1 LSYEE
6 KRTVEPRRLVIAIDG
21 PAGVGK
27 STVSK
32 CLADRLHY
40 GYLDTGALYRALA
53 WKVQQ
58 EHVDPNNI
66 AHIEALLS
74 RTNLELIA
82 AHNGFAV
89 TMDGRPMGQQ
99 ELRTPAV
106 SQLASSIA
114 VLPIVREWLL
124 PVQQEVGKA
133 GGVVAEGRDMGT
145 RVFPDADIKFFL
157 EADVNVRA
165 HRRQQEL
172 AEKGKPVHLD
182 TVREEMVMR
191 DARDRN
197 RHTDPL
203 RPSPE
208 AIMVETSQQSVEE
221 VVGHMMSMITDR
233 L

>member
-1 LSYEE
+1 
-6 KRTVEPRRLVIAIDG
+6 VITIDG

-32 CLADRLHY
+32 CLAGRLHY

-58 EHVDPNNI
+58 EQLEPSNLS
-66 AHIEALLS
+66 HIESLLS
-74 RTNLELIA
+74 RTSLQLIA
-82 AHNGFAV
+82 DQNGFSINL
-89 TMDGRPMGQQ
+89 DGQFVIEK
-99 ELRTPAV
+99 ELRTSGI

-124 PVQQEVGKA
+124 PVQQAVGET

-145 RVFPDADIKFFL
+145 RVFPNADVKFFL

-172 AEKGKPVHLD
+172 VGKGQPVHLD
-182 TVREEMVMR
+182 TVRDEMVKR
-191 DARDRN
+191 DTRDRT
-197 RHTDPL
+197 RAHDPL
-203 RPSPE
+203 RPAPE
-208 AIMVETSQQSVEE
+208 AIMIETSHKPIEDIVSD
-221 VVGHMMSMITDR
+221 MMGMIADR
-233 L
+233 S

>member
-1 LSYEE
+1 MSHEE
-6 KRTVEPRRLVIAIDG
+6 KRIVQSRRLVIAIDG

-32 CLADRLHY
+32 CVADRLHY
-40 GYLDTGALYRALA
+40 AYLDTGALYRALA

-58 EHVDPNNI
+58 ELLAPNNL

-74 RTNLELIA
+74 RTSVELIA
-82 AHNGFAV
+82 EHNGFAIKL
-89 TMDGRPMGQQ
+89 DGQPLDPQD
-99 ELRTPAV
+99 LRTPAI
-106 SQLASSIA
+106 SQLASSVA
-114 VLPIVREWLL
+114 VLPMVREWLL

-145 RVFPDADIKFFL
+145 RVFPDADMKFFL

-165 HRRQQEL
+165 RRRQQEL
-172 AEKGKPVHLD
+172 AEKGKPVHVD
-182 TVREEMVMR
+182 TVRDEMVRR
-191 DARDRN
+191 DTRDRN
-197 RHTDPL
+197 RTTDPL

-208 AIMVETSQQSVEE
+208 AIMVETTQQSVEE
-221 VVGHMMSMITDR
+221 VVAHMMGMIVAR

>member
-1 LSYEE
+1 LSHEE
-6 KRTVEPRRLVIAIDG
+6 KRTVQPRRLVITIDG
-21 PAGVGK
+21 PAGAGK

-58 EHVDPNNI
+58 ERVDPNNL
-66 AHIEALLS
+66 ADIEGLLS
-74 RTNLELIA
+74 HTSIELIA
-82 AHNGFAV
+82 DHNGFAI
-89 TMDGRPMGQQ
+89 TMDGRPMVQQ

-114 VLPIVREWLL
+114 VLPILREWLL

-165 HRRQQEL
+165 RRRQEEL
-172 AEKGKPVHLD
+172 SEKGKPVHLD
-182 TVREEMVMR
+182 AVRDEMVMR

-197 RHTDPL
+197 RATDPL

-221 VVGHMMSMITDR
+221 VVGHMMGMITDR